1 MDQLYLIQ
9 KVLGPLTKEQMESFN
24 KNPRFVGLKFP
35 EITKPE
41 TLEKRYM
48 TSLSKKALQLMIGL
62 LQLDP
67 ANRLTGEQAL
77 RHAYFD
83 DIREPEVE
91 EELSSLI
98 APVQRPIYSSQSR
111 ITSYGQKFGNTYLQ
125 SQLIQPG
132 IGLTNQR
139 QNGSVSVPYLCLIL
153 TCYGFCRRAKR
164 EPQRNLSTMA
174 ALSPLPQVPILTA
187 PKILI

>member
-1 MDQLYLIQ
+1 
-9 KVLGPLTKEQMESFN
+9 VLGPLTKDQMESFN

-48 TSLSKKALQLMIGL
+48 TGLSKKALQLMIGL

-67 ANRLTGEQAL
+67 ADRLTGEQAL
-77 RHAYFD
+77 RHPYFD
-83 DIREPEVE
+83 DIRDPDLE

-111 ITSYGQKFGNTYLQ
+111 ISSYG
-125 SQLIQPG
+125 
-132 IGLTNQR
+132 
-139 QNGSVSVPYLCLIL
+139 
-153 TCYGFCRRAKR
+153 
-164 EPQRNLSTMA
+164 
-174 ALSPLPQVPILTA
+174 
-187 PKILI
+187 

>member
-1 MDQLYLIQ
+1 
-9 KVLGPLTKEQMESFN
+9 MESFN

-67 ANRLTGEQAL
+67 ADRLTGEQAL

-91 EELSSLI
+91 EELSGLI

-111 ITSYGQKFGNTYLQ
+111 ITSYGQKFGNTYIQ
-125 SQLIQPG
+125 S
-132 IGLTNQR
+132 
-139 QNGSVSVPYLCLIL
+139 
-153 TCYGFCRRAKR
+153 
-164 EPQRNLSTMA
+164 
-174 ALSPLPQVPILTA
+174 
-187 PKILI
+187 